1 MSRDRRADDPSV
13 LQEALGSFVR
23 AFGLH
28 QSETTP
34 CGQPLSVSEAH
45 ALGELAQE
53 SEMRQVELTRRL
65 RLQKSTVSRLV
76 GQMSARGWVERAP
89 APHDG
94 RGVVLRLTPSGQR
107 AAQNLAEARRE
118 RFSRLLS
125 SIPAHERAGVLHA
138 LDVIVEALDE
148 EQ

>member
-1 MSRDRRADDPSV
+1 MSKDHRADDPAV
-13 LQEALGSFVR
+13 LQAAMAGFVR

-28 QSETTP
+28 QPETTP
-34 CGQPLSVSEAH
+34 CGQPVPVSEAH

-53 SEMRQVELTRRL
+53 SELRQVELTRRL

-76 GQMSARGWVERAP
+76 GQLTTRGWVERAQ
-89 APHDG
+89 APDDG
-94 RGVVLRLTPSGQR
+94 RGVVLRLTPAGRR

-118 RFSRLLS
+118 RFSRLLG

-138 LDVIVEALDE
+138 LDVMMEALDE

>member
-1 MSRDRRADDPSV
+1 MSRDQRADDPAV

-28 QSETTP
+28 QPETTP
-34 CGQPLSVSEAH
+34 CGQPISVSEAH

-53 SEMRQVELTRRL
+53 GELRQVELTRRL

-76 GQMSARGWVERAP
+76 GQLSHRGWVERAP
-89 APHDG
+89 APDDG
-94 RGVVLRLTPSGQR
+94 RGVVLRLTASGRR
-107 AAQNLAEARRE
+107 AARNLAEARRE
-118 RFSRLLS
+118 RFSRLLD

-138 LDVIVEALDE
+138 LDVMVEALDE
-148 EQ
+148 ER